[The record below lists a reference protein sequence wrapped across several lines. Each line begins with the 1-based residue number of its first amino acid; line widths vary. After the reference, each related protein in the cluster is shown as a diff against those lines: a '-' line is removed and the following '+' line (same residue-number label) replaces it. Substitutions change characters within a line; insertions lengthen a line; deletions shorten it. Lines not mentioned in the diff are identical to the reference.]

1 MRLSLIVAK
10 LKAANTRFENR
21 IAGAA
26 QLDWCL
32 DNTFEGDTAFVVQI
46 GESTHENEYDSGI
59 NQVIKERFAVIV
71 ALRNDLTTL
80 DKLGIRAYDSL
91 HDIRVELWAALLNWN
106 MPETEE
112 PIYYMG
118 GNIFAIHRGYLWYQY
133 NFETSIRIT
142 DKDGIDPGSVDMF
155 DKIYAEYI
163 LTPDADIPYLGNLPA
178 SGVTIDMTQQV
189 DLTQDLNAGGFSK
202 GFSLGFDL
210 YTG

>member
-10 LKAANTRFENR
+10 LKAANTRFKNR

-46 GESTHENEYDSGI
+46 GESTNENEYDAGI

-71 ALRNDLTTL
+71 ALKNDLTIL

-91 HDIRVELWAALLNWN
+91 HDIRAELWSALLNWN

-142 DKDGIDPGSVDMF
+142 DEDGIEPGSVDML

-163 LTPDADIPYLGNLPA
+163 LTPDADIPYLGDLPA
-178 SGVTIDMTQQV
+178 LGVTIDMTQQV

-202 GFSLGFDL
+202 GFSLGFNL